1 MMKRT
6 IAYLLVIASFNLTS
20 VSFAQDAPNKD
31 DIKQPT
37 NIANRTNPSN
47 KNEVVLAP
55 NSSQLVNLKIE
66 PVKEVFAPSTE
77 PLNGKITFDENYTS
91 RIGTPIDGRAAKINV
106 QVGDAVKAGQVLML
120 IDAPDLANA
129 LADSHKANADLALK
143 KQAKE
148 RNNMLLEG
156 GVVAK
161 KEVEGTDAD
170 YAVAE
175 AEMIRANSKLKSL
188 GSSNKMVGENYAI
201 RAPISG
207 FIIDRQV
214 NPGNLV
220 RADAQNPIF
229 VISNPQH
236 LWASIDLPERDLS
249 KVVKNQLVSIEVD
262 AYPNEI
268 FTGHVQSIAQ
278 MMDPITRRIQVRC
291 VVDGKGKLKPEMY
304 AKITPISSANNKV
317 LKIPNSALIT
327 DGLYSYV
334 FVEKS
339 TGHLVKSKVT
349 LSSQQLDFSIVNEG
363 LKAGDRLITVGAI
376 LLNSELSSEH

>member
-1 MMKRT
+1 MKKT
-6 IAYLLVIASFNLTS
+6 IAYLLAIASINLTS
-20 VSFAQDAPNKD
+20 ISFAQDATNKHG
-31 DIKQPT
+31 IKQPT
-37 NIANRTNPSN
+37 NSINSTHTSN
-47 KNEVVLAP
+47 KNEVVLAA
-55 NSSQLVNLKIE
+55 NSNQLVNLKIE
-66 PVKEVFAPSTE
+66 PVKEIFAPSTE

-91 RIGTPIDGRAAKINV
+91 RIGTPIDGRVAKINV
-106 QVGDAVKAGQVLML
+106 QVGDSVKAGQVLML

-129 LADSHKANADLALK
+129 LADSHKANADLQLK

-148 RNNMLLEG
+148 RNNMLFEG

-161 KEVEGTDAD
+161 KDVEGTDAD

-175 AEMIRANSKLKSL
+175 TEMVRANSKLKSL
-188 GSSNKMVGENYAI
+188 GSSNKMMGENYAI

-214 NPGNLV
+214 NPGNLL
-220 RADAQNPIF
+220 RADAQNPSFI
-229 VISNPQH
+229 ISNPQH

-249 KVVKNQLVSIEVD
+249 KVTKNQMVSIEVD

-268 FTGHVQSIAQ
+268 FTGRVQSMGQ

-291 VVDGKGKLKPEMY
+291 IVDGKGKLKPEMY
-304 AKITPISSANNKV
+304 ARVTPISSRNYKV

-339 TGHLVKSKVT
+339 TGHLAKTKVT

-363 LKAGDRLITVGAI
+363 LNAGDRVVTVGAI

>member
-1 MMKRT
+1 MMNKIITYLLT
-6 IAYLLVIASFNLTS
+6 IASISLSS
-20 VSFAQDAPNKD
+20 VTFAQD
-31 DIKQPT
+31 IKQLVNTPNT
-37 NIANRTNPSN
+37 SY
-47 KNEVVLAP
+47 KNEVVLPP

-66 PVKEVFAPSTE
+66 TVKEIFAPSTE

-106 QVGDAVKAGQVLML
+106 QVGDSVKAGQVLML

-129 LADSHKANADLALK
+129 LADSHKANADLQLK

-148 RNNMLLEG
+148 RNNMLYEG

-175 AEMIRANSKLKSL
+175 AEMTRANSKLKSL
-188 GSSNKMVGENYAI
+188 GSSNKMVGENYAV

-214 NPGNLV
+214 NPGNLL
-220 RADAQNPIF
+220 RADAQTPIF
-229 VISNPQH
+229 IISNPQH

-249 KVVKNQLVSIEVD
+249 KVSKNQMVTIEVD
-262 AYPNEI
+262 AYPNEV
-268 FTGHVQSIAQ
+268 FTGRIQSIGQ
-278 MMDPITRRIQVRC
+278 IMDPITRRIQVRC
-291 VVDGKGKLKPEMY
+291 MVEGKGKLKPEMY
-304 AKITPISSANNKV
+304 AKITPISTANNKV

-339 TGHLVKSKVT
+339 TGHLAKTKVT
-349 LSSQQLDFSIVNEG
+349 LSSQQLDFSIVNDG
-363 LKAGDRLITVGAI
+363 LKAGDRVVTVGAI
-376 LLNSELSSEH
+376 LLNSELSADH